1 MNEEIIYSLNKA
13 DIQTV
18 AFEEL
23 NRKLTNKEI
32 ESIIEKIAEKINWY
46 DCIANAISEN
56 IVQ

>member
-1 MNEEIIYSLNKA
+1 MNEEIIYLLNKA

-18 AFEEL
+18 ALEEL

-46 DCIANAISEN
+46 DCIANAINEN
-56 IVQ
+56 IVE